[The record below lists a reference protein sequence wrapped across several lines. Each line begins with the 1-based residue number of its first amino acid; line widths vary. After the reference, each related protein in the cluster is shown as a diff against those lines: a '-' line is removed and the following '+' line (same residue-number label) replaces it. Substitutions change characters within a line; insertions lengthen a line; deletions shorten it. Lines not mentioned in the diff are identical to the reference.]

1 MNDALILLEKVISK
15 DIDKPKRNYLINNNC
30 VMRHI
35 KVTMKVSNDNIV
47 YVFKDG
53 NKIVDWNIL
62 NREEQKEILTMFA
75 SGIGLF
81 CKSLIEK

>member
-1 MNDALILLEKVISK
+1 
-15 DIDKPKRNYLINNNC
+15 
-30 VMRHI
+30 MRHI

>member
-1 MNDALILLEKVISK
+1 
-15 DIDKPKRNYLINNNC
+15 
-30 VMRHI
+30 MRHI

-47 YVFKDG
+47 YIFKDG

-81 CKSLIEK
+81 RKSLKEK